1 MKVCLFGWGKIFHF
15 QVTSTD
21 HGVGDVALSVGVTAV
36 LVRHNGDVDLRIKVI
51 SIIMT
56 FALISI
62 MLTNTINMNNMMIM
76 FTFWRTRAKLP
87 PSVVV
92 PQPLTVQIVPSSY
105 LISTMVR
112 RTG

>member
-36 LVRHNGDVDLRIKVI
+36 LVRHNGDVDLRAKVI
-51 SIIMT
+51 SIMFT
-56 FALISI
+56 SALISI
-62 MLTNTINMNNMMIM
+62 MLTNMNNMMTM

-105 LISTMVR
+105 LTSTMVR

>member
-51 SIIMT
+51 SIFMS

-62 MLTNTINMNNMMIM
+62 MLTTMMITMIM
-76 FTFWRTRAKLP
+76 FTFWRTRARLP

>member
-1 MKVCLFGWGKIFHF
+1 MF

-36 LVRHNGDVDLRIKVI
+36 IVRHNGDVDLRTK
-51 SIIMT
+51 IMFT
-56 FALISI
+56 LALISI
-62 MLTNTINMNNMMIM
+62 MLTNMNNMMTM

-105 LISTMVR
+105 LGSTKV
-112 RTG
+112 RTGCLCVCILR